1 MIKNLVQSE
10 NGAQSNYYANNATDR
25 TGGGLSPLR
34 TPDTRVYV
42 GHLREGHI
50 IEDRPVEHVIRREH
64 VVHTPVVEHVIHR
77 PVEHVVLREELRP
90 ITPVH
95 HTTSVYPMRASM
107 TASQVR

>member
-10 NGAQSNYYANNATDR
+10 NGAQSNYYANNATATDR
-25 TGGGLSPLR
+25 TGSLSPLR

-50 IEDRPVEHVIRREH
+50 IEDHHRPVHVEHVVR
-64 VVHTPVVEHVIHR
+64 TPVVEHVIHR
-77 PVEHVVLREELRP
+77 PVERVVVREELRP

>member
-1 MIKNLVQSE
+1 MIRNLVQSE
-10 NGAQSNYYANNATDR
+10 NGGQSNYYGNNATDR
-25 TGGGLSPLR
+25 TGGLSPLR

-42 GHLREGHI
+42 GHLREGHV
-50 IEDRPVEHVIRREH
+50 IEE
-64 VVHTPVVEHVIHR
+64 HR
-77 PVEHVVLREELRP
+77 PVERVEHIVHRPVERVVLREEFRP